1 MVFNPN
7 DYVNFEQDRYD
18 KYLKSLKF
26 DTSFI
31 DKTVTINNLVNDL

>member
-7 DYVNFEQDRYD
+7 DYINFEQDRYD
-18 KYLKSLKF
+18 KYLQSLKF

-31 DKTVTINNLVNDL
+31 EKTVTKSTKQ